1 MADSDLKRIT
11 IIGTGLI
18 GGSLGLALKATNFPG
33 VEIVGHDRDRGTANQ
48 AKKRGAIDKAEHN
61 LPRAVRGASLVIIAT
76 PVLAMREVMDQIA
89 PDLAVGAIV
98 TDTASTK
105 ADVLKWADELLPD
118 HVNFIAGHPMAGKEK
133 QGIDVADGALFQG
146 RAYCVC
152 PSVSASESS
161 VKTIL
166 GLAESVGA
174 NPIFIDPAEHDQ
186 YAAAI
191 SHLPLMMA
199 TALFNLMRTSPS
211 WEDMAQMASS
221 GFTDTTRLA
230 STDPTMS
237 HDIWTTNRE
246 AIIHWLERMEGEL
259 GRFRKLLEDANDAE
273 LLDTFAR
280 TQIERDSF
288 LLDPPRRTA
297 ESSMPG
303 QDDSRGI
310 MLDMLVG
317 GMVADK
323 VRRAQKDI
331 EASERSTDKRQPRD
345 KPDEKGERRSSFGD
359 RIAEG
364 VRRDLEKLEAER
376 GEASKGPDD
385 NDKT

>member
-1 MADSDLKRIT
+1 MTDTKRIT

-18 GGSLGLALKATNFPG
+18 GGSLGLALKATNLPN
-33 VEIVGHDRDRGTANQ
+33 VEIVGHDRDRGTANK
-48 AKKRGAIDKAEHN
+48 AKKIGAIDKAEHN
-61 LPRAVRGASLVIIAT
+61 LPHAVRGASLVIIAT
-76 PVLAMREVMDQIA
+76 PVLAVREVMEQIA
-89 PDLAVGAIV
+89 PDLAIGAIV

-105 ADVLKWADELLPD
+105 ADVIDWARDILPD
-118 HVNFIAGHPMAGKEK
+118 NVDFIAGHPMAGKEQ
-133 QGIDVADGALFQG
+133 QGIDGADGTLFKG
-146 RAYCVC
+146 KAYCVC
-152 PSVSASESS
+152 PAVTASEGSI
-161 VKTIL
+161 KTII
-166 GLAESVGA
+166 GLAQSIGA
-174 NPIFIDPAEHDQ
+174 EPIFIDPSEHDQ

-191 SHLPLMMA
+191 SHLPLMLS

-211 WEDMAQMASS
+211 WDDMAQLASS
-221 GFTDTTRLA
+221 GFTGATRLA
-230 STDPTMS
+230 SSDPAMS
-237 HDIWTTNRE
+237 HDIWVTNRE

-259 GRFRKLLEDANDAE
+259 GRFRGLLQDANDSE

-297 ESSMPG
+297 DSDVAGRAE
-303 QDDSRGI
+303 SRGI

-331 EASERSTDKRQPRD
+331 DDSERSTGDGRPA
-345 KPDEKGERRSSFGD
+345 KPDDEKKPRSSLGD

-364 VRRDLEKLEAER
+364 VKRDLEKLEAKR
-376 GEASKGPDD
+376 SGS
-385 NDKT
+385 DKTSNDDTGT